1 MLNIGLLEDCHH
13 GSFKTE
19 LLDFNT
25 QLILDACTFEVSVLL
40 LPALHGTAALFYCP
54 TMVYVYCHTA
64 AHIIVTLWC
73 MYISYSCYA
82 IVFLRPRCMFV
93 TQSSAI
99 FHTALLLSQQGV
111 YVYCYILL
119 LQCDIHLKNKNK

>member
-1 MLNIGLLEDCHH
+1 MLSIGLLEDCHH

-93 TQSSAI
+93 TQCHISYSCNSAMFYCHTKVYMFIVI
-99 FHTALLLSQQGV
+99 F
-111 YVYCYILL
+111 YCYNVTYI
-119 LQCDIHLKNKNK
+119 